1 MVSNKYYGITVDT
14 YNVIYYLFEYIPLMV
29 ATLQMV
35 KREPTSL
42 NIDPELWRQVR
53 KTAIDMGIT
62 ATEFFEEALRRELTR
77 VKMSKEKFKTT
88 NPT

>member
-1 MVSNKYYGITVDT
+1 MPDIVLYTV
-14 YNVIYYLFEYIPLMV
+14 NVIYFSIKYIPLMV
-29 ATLQMV
+29 ASSSSTLQMV

-62 ATEFFEEALRRELTR
+62 ATEFFEQALREKLAR
-77 VKMSKEKFKTT
+77 VSKK
-88 NPT
+88 

>member
-1 MVSNKYYGITVDT
+1 MVGLSS
-14 YNVIYYLFEYIPLMV
+14 

-42 NIDPELWRQVR
+42 NIDPELWREVR

-62 ATEFFEEALRRELTR
+62 ATEFFEQALREKLAK
-77 VKMSKEKFKTT
+77 VKK
-88 NPT
+88 

>member
-1 MVSNKYYGITVDT
+1 MVGSSS
-14 YNVIYYLFEYIPLMV
+14 

-42 NIDPELWRQVR
+42 NIDPELWREVR

-62 ATEFFEEALRRELTR
+62 ATEFFEQALREKLAK
-77 VKMSKEKFKTT
+77 VKK
-88 NPT
+88 